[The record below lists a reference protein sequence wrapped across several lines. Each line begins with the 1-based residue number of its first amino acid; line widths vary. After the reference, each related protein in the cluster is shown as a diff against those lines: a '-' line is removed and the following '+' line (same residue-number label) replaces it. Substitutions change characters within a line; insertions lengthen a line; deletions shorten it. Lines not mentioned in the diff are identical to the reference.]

1 MCFIFWFIVMWNK
14 EKISENGDNLKC
26 GVFGKLKGHIA
37 KKLVRNFNCSNHNNF
52 IKVNDLISYWTSHH
66 SIHIHLIPRDISHVF
81 EDPEEMKKCELL
93 FIDALEKLKV
103 ILAKKKWKNRI
114 DAISPI
120 VRRKSVIWNLFEK
133 YWFDVKSMTREK
145 AFDDEELSYFVKNIF
160 TDEKNKR
167 HFTKIWRARITRET
181 LFSDEW
187 ECMKNKYKQELLSK

>member
-1 MCFIFWFIVMWNK
+1 MWDK
-14 EKISENGDNLKC
+14 EKISENKDNLKWW
-26 GVFGKLKGHIA
+26 FFKNLKSSIT
-37 KKLVRNFNCSNHNNF
+37 KKLFTTFNCHKHNNF
-52 IKVNDLISYWTSHH
+52 KKVNDLISYWVSKH
-66 SIHIHLIPRDISHVF
+66 SLHIHLIPRDISHVF
-81 EDPEEMKKCELL
+81 EDPDEMKKYELL

-103 ILAKKKWKNRI
+103 IMMKYKWKDRI

-167 HFTKIWRARITRET
+167 HFTKIWRARIKRET

>member
-1 MCFIFWFIVMWNK
+1 MWDK
-14 EKISENGDNLKC
+14 EKISEIKDNLKWW
-26 GVFGKLKGHIA
+26 FFKNLKSSIT
-37 KKLVRNFNCSNHNNF
+37 KKLFTTFNCHKHNNF
-52 IKVNDLISYWTSHH
+52 KQVNDLISYWVSKH
-66 SIHIHLIPRDISHVF
+66 SLHIHLIPRDISHVF
-81 EDPEEMKKCELL
+81 EDPDEMKKYELL

-103 ILAKKKWKNRI
+103 IMMKYKWKDRI

-120 VRRKSVIWNLFEK
+120 VRKKSVIWNLFEK

-187 ECMKNKYKQELLSK
+187 ENMKNKYKQELLSK